1 MRQDDNDKI
10 VASAIRKSIIRLLP
24 FLALMYVMAYLDR
37 ANIGFAKDAFQ
48 VDTGLSNAAYAFG
61 AGVFFIGYAIFE
73 VPSNILLYKIGAR
86 LWLSRIMVTW
96 GLISAAMMF
105 AHNENTFIILRFF
118 LGASEAG
125 FMPGVM
131 LYLTFWFPLNI
142 RAKVA
147 GYFWFGP
154 PIAFILGGPMSGG
167 LLSVHDLWGLH
178 NWQLMFVVEGL
189 LATLVGVIAFFYL
202 DDKPSDKRCT
212 FLSQEEKHALSLVM
226 EKEEHIKVSHGPQ
239 GILKALCDPKVIY
252 LCLICF
258 SIQVGSYG
266 IAFFLPSQVAA
277 LSGQGVGFIVGIL
290 SGIPWL
296 CALFAAWYIP
306 HLSTK
311 LKERRWI
318 STLTLL
324 CGGLGVALSG
334 MLAGTPVFAFI
345 ALCIGC
351 AGLLAVQPIYWTFP
365 TSYLGGAA
373 AASGIALI
381 NSLGNLGGFVAPNIR
396 VWAENMFNSNI
407 AGLYL
412 LGGIAILGA
421 LMLSGIFHIGI
432 RRDLAGQITEKTD
445 SNSVSGTTTTP
456 ASGPMK

>member
-1 MRQDDNDKI
+1 MSQTEDDKVVN
-10 VASAIRKSIIRLLP
+10 SAVRKSIIRLLP

-37 ANIGFAKDAFQ
+37 ANIGFAKEAFQ

-61 AGVFFIGYAIFE
+61 AGVFFIGYALFE
-73 VPSNILLYKIGAR
+73 VPSNILLYKVGAR
-86 LWLSRIMVTW
+86 VWLSRIMVTW

-105 AHNENTFIILRFF
+105 AHDEKTFIILRFF

-131 LYLTFWFPLNI
+131 LYLTFWFPLNV

-154 PIAFILGGPMSGG
+154 PIAFILGGPASGA
-167 LLSVHDLWGLH
+167 LLTIHGMWGLH
-178 NWQLMFVVEGL
+178 NWQLMFLVEGL
-189 LATLVGVIAFFYL
+189 LAALVGVVAYFYL
-202 DDKPSDKRCT
+202 DDKPADRRCK
-212 FLSQEEKHALSLVM
+212 FLNEEEKRALSRVI
-226 EKEEHIKVSHGPQ
+226 EKEEKAKVNHGPQ
-239 GILKALCDPKVIY
+239 GILKALCDPRVLY
-252 LCLICF
+252 LCMICF
-258 SIQVGSYG
+258 TIQVGSYG

-277 LSGQGVGFIVGIL
+277 LSGQKVGFIVGVL

-311 LKERRWI
+311 HKERRWI
-318 STLTLL
+318 GTITLL

-334 MLAGTPVFAFI
+334 MLAATPVWAFMV
-345 ALCIGC
+345 LCIGC

-396 VWAENMFNSNI
+396 VWAENTFNSPA

-412 LGGIAILGA
+412 LGAIAIVGA
-421 LMLSGIFHIGI
+421 LMLSGVFRIGI
-432 RRDLAGQITEKTD
+432 RRDLD
-445 SNSVSGTTTTP
+445 SPAPETQRDAPVENSATLTP
-456 ASGPMK
+456 GSLK